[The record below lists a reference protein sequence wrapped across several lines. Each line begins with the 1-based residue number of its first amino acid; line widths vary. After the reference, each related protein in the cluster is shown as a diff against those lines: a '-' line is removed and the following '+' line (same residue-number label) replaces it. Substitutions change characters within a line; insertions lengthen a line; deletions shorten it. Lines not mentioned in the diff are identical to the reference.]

1 MRTNF
6 IYYMD
11 KQSKFMRSQY
21 RTACPETGKLN
32 TPGSEIFYC
41 ARDKRGYHHTSK
53 RYEIEKM
60 KAQGMDVGDMQM
72 LNNLF
77 SYFK

>member
-1 MRTNF
+1 
-6 IYYMD
+6 
-11 KQSKFMRSQY
+11 MRSQY
-21 RTACPETGKLN
+21 RTVCPETGKLN
-32 TPGSEIFYC
+32 TPGSDIFYC

-60 KAQGMDVGDMQM
+60 KEQGMDVGYIDVLTQ
-72 LNNLF
+72 LY